1 MTNVTCCPAVSPD
14 LCRLKMLLKMQR
26 LELLAPAGAFD
37 SLTAAIDAGADAVY
51 FGVEQ
56 LNMRARSANNFT
68 LVDLP
73 EVSRLCRAAGVRSY
87 ITLNTVLYDHDLPM
101 MRRIVAAAA
110 EHQIDAVIAMEPG
123 VMQYARELGVDVHL
137 STQANITN
145 VEAVKFYAQFAE
157 VMVLSREL
165 TLSQVAYISRAVEQQ
180 NICGPSGKP
189 VQIEAF
195 VHGALCMAVSGKCY
209 LSLHTHNSSA
219 NRGACKQNCRRTY
232 TVKDE
237 EGHELLIDNEYIMSP
252 KDLNTIGFLD
262 KLVVAGVGVFKIEGR
277 SKGPEYVYE
286 VTRCYREAL
295 DAIQDGTFSSTK
307 VDAWMERLEQVY
319 NRGFWGGYY
328 LGQKM
333 GEWTDA
339 PGSVAKE
346 RKVFLG
352 TGIKYFSGIGI
363 GEFKLQ
369 SGDLRLG
376 DEVIIT
382 GPTTGYLR
390 TKVTSLHLEEQPVEA
405 INRRGAHFSMP
416 VGEKIR
422 PSDKLYKVEPNTN

>member
-1 MTNVTCCPAVSPD
+1 
-14 LCRLKMLLKMQR
+14 MQR

-68 LVDLP
+68 LGNLP
-73 EVSRLCRAAGVRSY
+73 ELSRLCRAAGVRSY

-101 MRRIVAAAA
+101 MRRIVEAAA
-110 EHQIDAVIAMEPG
+110 EHQMDAIIAMEPG

-165 TLSQVAYISRAVEQQ
+165 TLSQVAHICRVIEQQ

-195 VHGALCMAVSGKCY
+195 VYGALCMAVSGKCY

-262 KLVVAGVGVFKIEGR
+262 KLVEAGVGVFKIEGR

-295 DAIQDGTFSSTK
+295 DAIAQGTFSSSK
-307 VDAWMERLEQVY
+307 VDEWMERLEQVY

-346 RKVFLG
+346 HKVFLG

-369 SGDLRLG
+369 SGGLRLG

-390 TKVTSLHLEEQPVEA
+390 TKVTSLHWEEQPVEA
-405 INRRGAHFSMP
+405 ITRRGAHFSMP
-416 VGEKIR
+416 VSKKIR

>member
-1 MTNVTCCPAVSPD
+1 MSRT
-14 LCRLKMLLKMQR
+14 
-26 LELLAPAGAFD
+26 ELLAPAGSFD
-37 SLTAAIDAGADAVY
+37 SLRAAIDAGADAVY
-51 FGVEQ
+51 FGIEQ

-68 LVDLP
+68 LADL
-73 EVSRLCRAAGVRSY
+73 EEISRTCKSANVRTY
-87 ITLNTVLYDHDLPM
+87 ITLNTVLYDHDLSL
-101 MRRIVAAAA
+101 MRRIIDAAA

-123 VMQYARELGVDVHL
+123 VMLYAKEKGVNVHL

-145 VEAVKFYAQFAE
+145 IEAVKFYAQFAE

-165 TLSQVAYISRAVEQQ
+165 TLSQVATICRGIEQQ

-189 VQIEAF
+189 VQIETF

-237 EGHELLIDNEYIMSP
+237 EGNELLIDNEYIMSP

-262 KLVVAGVGVFKIEGR
+262 KLVETGVGVYKIEGR

-286 VTRCYREAL
+286 VTKCYRAAL
-295 DAIQDGTFSSTK
+295 DAIAAGTYSAAK
-307 VDAWMERLEQVY
+307 VEEWMERLSTVY

-328 LGQKM
+328 LGKKL
-333 GEWTDA
+333 GEWTDQ

-346 RKVFLG
+346 RKVYLG
-352 TGIKYFSGIGI
+352 TGVKYFSSIGI

-369 SGDLRLG
+369 SGELKVG

-390 TKVTSLHLEEQPVEA
+390 TKVSSLHLEESPVEV
-405 INRRGAHFSMP
+405 ISRRGVHFSMP
-416 VGEKIR
+416 VQEKIR

>member
-1 MTNVTCCPAVSPD
+1 MP
-14 LCRLKMLLKMQR
+14 RQ
-26 LELLAPAGAFD
+26 ELLAPAGSFD
-37 SLTAAIDAGADAVY
+37 SLSAAIAAGADAIY

-68 LVDLP
+68 LADLP
-73 EVSRLCRAAGVRSY
+73 EVSRKCNEAGVRSY

-101 MRRIVAAAA
+101 MRRIVDAAATHDISA
-110 EHQIDAVIAMEPG
+110 IIAMEPG
-123 VMQYARELGVDVHL
+123 VMQYARDCGVDVHL

-145 VEAVKFYAQFAE
+145 VDAVKFYAQFAE

-165 TLSQVAYISRAVEQQ
+165 TLSQVENICRAIEQQ

-262 KLVVAGVGVFKIEGR
+262 KLVGAGVGVFKIEGR
-277 SKGPEYVYE
+277 SKGAEYVYE

-295 DAIQDGTFSSTK
+295 DAIEAGTFNAEK
-307 VDAWMERLEQVY
+307 VDDWMDRLSHVY

-352 TGIKYFSGIGI
+352 TGIKYFGNIGV

-390 TKVTSLHLEEQPVEA
+390 SKVTSLHLEEEPVEA
-405 INRRGAHFSMP
+405 ITRRGVHFSMP
-416 VGEKIR
+416 ISGKIR

>member
-1 MTNVTCCPAVSPD
+1 MTN
-14 LCRLKMLLKMQR
+14 K
-26 LELLAPAGAFD
+26 ELLAPAGSFD
-37 SLTAAIDAGADAVY
+37 ALRAAIAAGADAVY
-51 FGVEQ
+51 FGIEQ

-68 LVDLP
+68 LADLE
-73 EVSRLCRAAGVRSY
+73 EVGRICTAAKVRSY
-87 ITLNTVLYDHDLPM
+87 ITLNTVLYDHDLPL
-101 MRRIVAAAA
+101 MRRIIDAAAQY
-110 EHQIDAVIAMEPG
+110 HIDAVIAMEPG
-123 VMQYARELGVDVHL
+123 VMLYAMEKGVNVHL

-145 VEAVKFYAQFAE
+145 IEAVKFYAQFAE

-165 TLSQVAYISRAVEQQ
+165 TLSQVAAICRGIREHH
-180 NICGPSGKP
+180 ICGPSGKP

-237 EGHELLIDNEYIMSP
+237 EGNELLVDNEYIMSP

-262 KLVVAGVGVFKIEGR
+262 KLVEAGVGVYKIEGR

-286 VTRCYREAL
+286 VTKCYREAL
-295 DAIQDGTFSSTK
+295 DAIAEGTFSASK
-307 VDAWMERLEQVY
+307 VEAWMDRLSTVY

-328 LGQKM
+328 LGKKM
-333 GEWTDA
+333 GEWTDK

-346 RKVFLG
+346 RKVYLG
-352 TGIKYFSGIGI
+352 TGIKYFSKIGI

-369 SGDLRLG
+369 SGELKVG

-382 GPTTGYLR
+382 GPTTGYVR
-390 TKVTSLHLEEQPVEA
+390 TKVSALHLDESPVEA
-405 INRRGAHFSMP
+405 IARRGVHFSMP
-416 VGEKIR
+416 VSEKIR

>member
-1 MTNVTCCPAVSPD
+1 
-14 LCRLKMLLKMQR
+14 MQR

-37 SLTAAIDAGADAVY
+37 RLTAAIDAGADAVY

-68 LVDLP
+68 VDDLP

-110 EHQIDAVIAMEPG
+110 EHQMDAIIAMEPG

-165 TLSQVAYISRAVEQQ
+165 TLSQVAHICRAIEQQ

-189 VQIEAF
+189 VKIEAF

-262 KLVVAGVGVFKIEGR
+262 KLVEAGVGVFKIEGR

-295 DAIQDGTFSSTK
+295 DAIAKGTFNCSR
-307 VDAWMERLEQVY
+307 VDEWMERLQQVY

-369 SGDLRLG
+369 SGGLRLG

-390 TKVTSLHLEEQPVEA
+390 TKVTSCTWRS
-405 INRRGAHFSMP
+405 NRW
-416 VGEKIR
+416 R
-422 PSDKLYKVEPNTN
+422 PSTGWAFTSPCR

>member
-1 MTNVTCCPAVSPD
+1 
-14 LCRLKMLLKMQR
+14 
-26 LELLAPAGAFD
+26 
-37 SLTAAIDAGADAVY
+37 
-51 FGVEQ
+51 
-56 LNMRARSANNFT
+56 
-68 LVDLP
+68 
-73 EVSRLCRAAGVRSY
+73 
-87 ITLNTVLYDHDLPM
+87 
-101 MRRIVAAAA
+101 
-110 EHQIDAVIAMEPG
+110 
-123 VMQYARELGVDVHL
+123 
-137 STQANITN
+137 
-145 VEAVKFYAQFAE
+145 
-157 VMVLSREL
+157 
-165 TLSQVAYISRAVEQQ
+165 
-180 NICGPSGKP
+180 
-189 VQIEAF
+189 
-195 VHGALCMAVSGKCY
+195 MAVSGKCY

>member
-1 MTNVTCCPAVSPD
+1 MVTT
-14 LCRLKMLLKMQR
+14 
-26 LELLAPAGAFD
+26 ELLAPAGNFD
-37 SLTAAIDAGADAVY
+37 ALRAAIDAGADAVY
-51 FGVEQ
+51 FGIEQ

-68 LVDLP
+68 LENLS
-73 EVSRLCRAAGVRSY
+73 EVSRICRKAGVRSY
-87 ITLNTVLYDHDLPM
+87 ITLNTVLYDHDLPL
-101 MRRIVAAAA
+101 MRRIIDAAA

-123 VMQYARELGVDVHL
+123 VMLYAKEKGVKVHL

-145 VEAVKFYAQFAE
+145 IEAVKFYAQFAE

-165 TLSQVAYISRAVEQQ
+165 TLSQVATICRAIEQQ
-180 NICGPSGKP
+180 NICGPSGQP
-189 VQIEAF
+189 VVIEAF

-237 EGHELLIDNEYIMSP
+237 EGNELLIDNEYIMSP

-262 KLVVAGVGVFKIEGR
+262 KLVEAGVGVFKIEGR

-286 VTRCYREAL
+286 VTKCYREAL
-295 DAIQDGTFSSTK
+295 DAIAEGTFTAERVEEWMDRLST
-307 VDAWMERLEQVY
+307 VY

-328 LGQKM
+328 MGKKL
-333 GEWTDA
+333 GEWTDQ

-346 RKVFLG
+346 KKVYLG
-352 TGIKYFSGIGI
+352 TGIKYFSSIGI

-382 GPTTGYLR
+382 GPTTGYFR
-390 TKVTSLHLEEQPVEA
+390 TKVTSLHLDELPVEA
-405 INRRGAHFSMP
+405 ITRRGAHFSMP
-416 VGEKIR
+416 VSEKIR